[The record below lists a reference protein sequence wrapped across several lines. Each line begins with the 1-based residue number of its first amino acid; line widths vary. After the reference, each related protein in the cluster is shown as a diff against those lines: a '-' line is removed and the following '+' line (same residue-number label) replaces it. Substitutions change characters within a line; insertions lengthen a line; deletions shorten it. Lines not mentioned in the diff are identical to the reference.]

1 MLPQLMHKIAAE
13 MPDQQQFEQEFS
25 NIAFT
30 FLKDRASGLLDY
42 LIGFEIVERPED
54 GNKAVGVLGFLVGDR
69 PIYVPAFWSN
79 SQLTGMDLLFDRR
92 QDQFYPLT
100 ENWVNRVTSMG
111 ATSMG
116 NAGATDKT
124 NLRSPR
130 FDENIIRAP
139 NTQKRASAEY
149 ASDDFKAA
157 WVDMK
162 HSLATSMATDERLSE
177 DLNNAFAS
185 TKSASEKFTTKS
197 ASILVDYLENVGGP
211 EAVATTLGQF
221 KSAEFANA
229 ALAFYEPADLMID
242 TFSHKLMPKTA
253 AKKEVT
259 EVQVLTGETKKVT
272 EAEAEKIQ
280 RDGFSIRDDRDKTG
294 EGYDV
299 TVQMTYQ
306 NPTTNGVFKLRF
318 PNGQTRECFVGAEC
332 SNESLVDWQGNI
344 KDTALH
350 KVFII
355 DDFDSKGPVFKG
367 SKCSPREVFVQASD
381 SAQDQRDGLWDKALD
396 LSTFKAFTYD
406 RRNKKEGGSGIVP
419 SEACSDGSVTVALV
433 NEQGTIKV
441 LTTYA
446 SPIIKTLKVDGGV
459 KILEGYSPDN
469 MESMATLVPGLRN
482 GDIREIPGNRGVVT
496 SADHWRLVII
506 NPTND
511 NPTHTVGLMPEL
523 AKVGMHELTVK
534 RSGFDG
540 SYVIT
545 DGLGTVVEAGDQCKL
560 AYMLAAAFEL
570 PGDFAQDMA
579 KQAHD
584 KGSKTFMYKRSAFLM
599 APESAGPPP
608 SNWDSDVNAVEQ
620 PDYVETIEGSTHAN
634 SEPYTGAGSEVN
646 IFKQPMGGGGSPEE
660 LAMAAAES
668 GQKQVFDHASIG
680 SLAISYSVT
689 EVIDSYVIDMYK
701 TLDRLGRIIFL
712 IHWEPEDFSERYGT
726 DDMEALK
733 NNIRTVFKGLGD
745 LILKLHQSNEE
756 VSTSAMSIGGE

>member
-1 MLPQLMHKIAAE
+1 MLPQLMHKISAE

-116 NAGATDKT
+116 NAGATDKL

-157 WVDMK
+157 WADMK

-211 EAVATTLGQF
+211 EAVAATLGQF

-306 NPTTNGVFKLRF
+306 NPTTNGMFKVRY
-318 PNGQTRECFVGAEC
+318 PNGQTRECFVGSEC
-332 SNESLVDWQGNI
+332 SDQSLIDWEGNI

-350 KVFII
+350 SVYII
-355 DDFDSKGPVFKG
+355 DELGKGPAFKG
-367 SKCSPREVFVQASD
+367 SKCSPREVFVEAPDQ
-381 SAQDQRDGLWDKALD
+381 AQDQRNELWDKALD
-396 LSTFKAFTYD
+396 LSTFKAFTQD
-406 RRNKKEGGSGIVP
+406 ISKGDDSV
-419 SEACSDGSVTVALV
+419 SACGNGNVTIALV
-433 NEQGTIKV
+433 NKQGTIKE

-446 SPIIKTLKVDGGV
+446 SSVIKTLKVEGGV
-459 KILEGYSPDN
+459 KVLQGYSSDEMRPV
-469 MESMATLVPGLRN
+469 ATLIPGLRN
-482 GDIREIPGNRGVVT
+482 DSIREVAGDQGIVT

-506 NPTND
+506 NPTED
-511 NPTHTVGLMPEL
+511 NPTHAVGLMPEL

-545 DGLGTVVEAGDQCKL
+545 DGLGTVVEADDQCKL

-584 KGSKTFMYKRSAFLM
+584 KGSKTFMYKRSAYMM
-599 APESAGPPP
+599 APESMGPPP
-608 SNWDSDVNAVEQ
+608 SGWDSDVNAVEQ
-620 PDYVETIEGSTHAN
+620 PDYVETIEGSTHSN
-634 SEPYTGAGSEVN
+634 QEPYTGPGSDIN
-646 IFKQPMGGGGSPEE
+646 IFKQPMGGGSGSPEE

-733 NNIRTVFKGLGD
+733 NNTRTVFKGLGD